1 MKYQMISEKKELQK
15 INFFQTFF
23 LNLTD
28 GYAKV
33 RPSLPIKLNLK
44 LLLGGDEDF
53 DF

>member
-1 MKYQMISEKKELQK
+1 MISEIKKK
-15 INFFQTFF
+15 FQTFFDFF
-23 LNLTD
+23 LNLTH
-28 GYAKV
+28 GNAKV